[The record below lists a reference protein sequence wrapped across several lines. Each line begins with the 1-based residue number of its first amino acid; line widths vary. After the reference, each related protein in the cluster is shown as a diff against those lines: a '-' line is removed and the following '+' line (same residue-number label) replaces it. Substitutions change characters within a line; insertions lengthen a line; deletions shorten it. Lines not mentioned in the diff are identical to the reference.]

1 MITPDA
7 EKERLEPLLVAFRRE
22 LHRYPELSLCE
33 ERTAA
38 AIVREIEPLGLTIRT
53 GVGGHGIIA
62 DLAGAFSGPTV
73 ALRADIDALP
83 IVENTGLP
91 FSSQHDGVM
100 HACGHDAHTTVL
112 LGALKLLAAARDTLH
127 GSVRFLFQPAEELLA
142 GAAPMIAAGALDG
155 VREIYGLHILPSLPA
170 GRIASKPGTFM
181 AAIDRFDIV
190 VEGRGGHGSM
200 PEQCIDPIVAAASI
214 VTGLQTAVSREVHP
228 LEPAVVSLGTI
239 NGGTANN
246 IIPDRVALS
255 GTVRTLSDDVRA
267 AMPERIERLTRLIA
281 EAHRCRATVTY
292 KRQVPPVVNDA
303 ACEAKLRRTAERT
316 IGSERIVSCKPSM
329 GGEDFA
335 LYAEQVPGC
344 FFWLGSGGPDAGPHS
359 SGLHNAQMVVDE
371 SCLMVGVTLFTELV
385 RGLLD
390 GSGDSQDARGNR
402 IV

>member
-1 MITPDA
+1 MFTPEA
-7 EKERLEPLLVAFRRE
+7 EKARLAPQLVAFRRE
-22 LHRYPELSLCE
+22 LHRQPELSLCE

-38 AIVREIEPLGLTIRT
+38 AIVREIAPLGLTIRS
-53 GVGGHGIIA
+53 GVGGHGVIA
-62 DLAGAFSGPTV
+62 DLAGAFPGPTV

-91 FSSQHDGVM
+91 FTSQHDGVM

-112 LGALKLLAAARDTLH
+112 LGALKLLAAAKDRLH
-127 GSVRFLFQPAEELLA
+127 GNVRFLFQPAEEILA

-155 VREIYGLHILPSLPA
+155 VSEIYGLHILPSLPA
-170 GRIASKPGTFM
+170 GRIASTPGTFM
-181 AAIDRFDIV
+181 AAIDRLDIV

-200 PEQCIDPIVAAASI
+200 PEQCIDPIVAAAAV

-255 GTVRTLSDDVRA
+255 GTVRTLSEEVRA

-281 EAHRCRATVTY
+281 EAHRCRVTVAY
-292 KRQVPPVVNDA
+292 QRQVPPVVNNA

-316 IGSERIVSCKPSM
+316 IGGERIVSCKPSM

-335 LYAEQVPGC
+335 LYAERIPGC
-344 FFWLGSGGPDAGPHS
+344 FFWLGSGGPDAGSHS
-359 SGLHNAQMVVDE
+359 PGLHNAQMVVDE
-371 SCLMVGVTLFTELV
+371 SCLMVGVTLFTELAL
-385 RGLLD
+385 GLLD
-390 GSGDSQDARGNR
+390 GSGESQDA
-402 IV
+402 